1 MYADNGVMSMATSKE
16 KNSPSEGSMREV
28 LVMLEKD
35 SRLTARD
42 IAEQTGLN
50 EKDVERFIKET
61 EAAGIIK
68 RYKTVIDWEKYGDD
82 SVYAIIEVQLN
93 PERNVGYDAVAERI
107 SKFPEVVT
115 CMLVSG
121 DHDLHLVI
129 KGKTMKDVAFFV
141 AEKIAPLSQVT
152 HTATHF
158 MLRSYKQEGEIMFE
172 KEEDSRLVIHP

>member
-1 MYADNGVMSMATSKE
+1 MATRKV
-16 KNSPSEGSMREV
+16 KKGPSDGSMREV
-28 LVMLEKD
+28 LEMLEKD
-35 SRLTARD
+35 SRLTAGE
-42 IAEQTGLN
+42 IAEQTGHK
-50 EKDVERFIKET
+50 EKDVEGFIKEM
-61 EAAGIIK
+61 EARGIIR

-82 SVYAIIEVQLN
+82 AVYAIIEVQLN

-129 KGKTMKDVAFFV
+129 KGKTMKEVAFFV

-158 MLRSYKQEGEIMFE
+158 MLRSYKQEGDIMFE

>member
-1 MYADNGVMSMATSKE
+1 MATSKVR
-16 KNSPSEGSMREV
+16 KGSPDESMREV
-28 LVMLEKD
+28 LELLEND
-35 SRLTARD
+35 SKLTAKE
-42 IAEQTGLN
+42 IAEQTGLK
-50 EKDVERFIKET
+50 EKDVQRFIKEM
-61 EAAGIIK
+61 EARGII
-68 RYKTVIDWEKYGDD
+68 RHYKTVIDWEKYGDD

-158 MLRSYKQEGEIMFE
+158 MLRSYKREGDIMFE

>member
-1 MYADNGVMSMATSKE
+1 MSMGTSRSKGT
-16 KNSPSEGSMREV
+16 STDGSMREV
-28 LVMLEKD
+28 LELLEKD
-35 SRLTARD
+35 SRLTAKEL
-42 IAEQTGLN
+42 AEQAGLD
-50 EKDVERFIKET
+50 EKDVERFIKEM
-61 EAAGIIK
+61 EARGIIK
-68 RYKTVIDWEKYGDD
+68 RYKTIIDWEKYGDD
-82 SVYAIIEVQLN
+82 SVYAIIEVQLS

-107 SKFPEVVT
+107 SRFPEVVT

-129 KGKTMKDVAFFV
+129 KGKTMKEVAFFV

-172 KEEDSRLVIHP
+172 KEEDTRLVIHP

>member
-1 MYADNGVMSMATSKE
+1 MGKTKGKE
-16 KNSPSEGSMREV
+16 RPTDGSMREV
-28 LVMLEKD
+28 LELLEKD
-35 SRLTARD
+35 SKLTPREL
-42 IAEQTGLN
+42 AEQTGLK
-50 EKDVERFIKET
+50 EKDVERFIGEM
-61 EAAGIIK
+61 EARGIIR
-68 RYKTVIDWEKYGDD
+68 RYRTIIDWEKYGDD
-82 SVYAIIEVQLN
+82 AVYAIIEVQLN

-141 AEKIAPLSQVT
+141 AEKIAPLSQVN

-158 MLRSYKQEGEIMFE
+158 MLRSYKQEGESMFE
-172 KEEDSRLVIHP
+172 KEEDTRLVIHP

>member
-1 MYADNGVMSMATSKE
+1 MSENGVMSMGTSKG
-16 KNSPSEGSMREV
+16 KVKSTDGSMREV
-28 LVMLEKD
+28 LELMEKD
-35 SRLTARD
+35 SKLTPKD
-42 IAEQTGLN
+42 IAEQTGLS
-50 EKDVERFIKET
+50 EKDIERFIKEM
-61 EAAGIIK
+61 EARDIIK

-158 MLRSYKQEGEIMFE
+158 MLRSYKTEGEIMFE
-172 KEEDSRLVIHP
+172 KEEDTRLVVHP

>member
-1 MYADNGVMSMATSKE
+1 MSMGTSKV
-16 KNSPSEGSMREV
+16 KKDPSNGSMREV
-28 LVMLEKD
+28 LELLEKD
-35 SRLTARD
+35 SRLTPKE
-42 IAEQTGLN
+42 IAGQAGLK
-50 EKDVERFIKET
+50 EKDVERFVREM
-61 EAAGIIK
+61 EARGIIK
-68 RYKTVIDWEKYGDD
+68 RYKAIIDWEKYGDN

-129 KGKTMKDVAFFV
+129 KGKTMKEVAFFV

-158 MLRSYKQEGEIMFE
+158 LLRSYKSEGEIMFE
-172 KEEDSRLVIHP
+172 KEEDTRLVIHP

>member
-1 MYADNGVMSMATSKE
+1 MGKSISK
-16 KNSPSEGSMREV
+16 KNSKDGSMREV
-28 LVMLEKD
+28 LELLERD
-35 SRLTARD
+35 SKLTAKEL
-42 IAEQTGLN
+42 AEQAGLD
-50 EKDVERFIKET
+50 EKDVERFIGEM
-61 EAAGIIK
+61 EARSIIK

-93 PERNVGYDAVAERI
+93 PERNVGYDAVAARI

-129 KGKTMKDVAFFV
+129 KGKTMKEVAFFV

-172 KEEDSRLVIHP
+172 KEEDTRLVIHP

>member
-1 MYADNGVMSMATSKE
+1 MGKSKVI
-16 KNSPSEGSMREV
+16 KDPSDGSMREV
-28 LVMLEKD
+28 LELLEKD
-35 SRLTARD
+35 SRLSAKE
-42 IAEQTGLN
+42 ISEQTGLE
-50 EKDVERFIKET
+50 EKDVERFVREM
-61 EAAGIIK
+61 EARGIIR
-68 RYKTVIDWEKYGDD
+68 RYKTVVDWEKYGDN

-93 PERNVGYDAVAERI
+93 PERNVGYDAVAERL

-129 KGKTMKDVAFFV
+129 KGRTMKEVAFFV

-158 MLRSYKQEGEIMFE
+158 MLRSYKAEVEIMFE

>member
-1 MYADNGVMSMATSKE
+1 MVKQKGKMASTD
-16 KNSPSEGSMREV
+16 GSMREV
-28 LVMLEKD
+28 LEMLEKD
-35 SRLTARD
+35 SKLTAAE
-42 IAEQTGLN
+42 IAEQTGLKA
-50 EKDVERFIKET
+50 KDVERFIGEM
-61 EAAGIIK
+61 EARGIIK
-68 RYKTVIDWEKYGDD
+68 RYRTVIDWEKYGDD

-158 MLRSYKQEGEIMFE
+158 MLRSYKSEGEIMFE
-172 KEEDSRLVIHP
+172 KEDDTRLVVHP

>member
-1 MYADNGVMSMATSKE
+1 MSMGKSISK
-16 KNSPSEGSMREV
+16 KNPTDGSMREV
-28 LVMLEKD
+28 LELLEKD
-35 SRLTARD
+35 SRLTAKEL
-42 IAEQTGLN
+42 AEQAGLD
-50 EKDVERFIKET
+50 EKDVERFIGEM
-61 EAAGIIK
+61 EARGIIK

-129 KGKTMKDVAFFV
+129 KGKTMKEVAFFV

-172 KEEDSRLVIHP
+172 KEEDTRLVIHP